1 MSSADS
7 NPVKA
12 GPSHPPY
19 LTMIKDAIVEIGN
32 KKGSSR
38 LMSFSTET
46 LVCIHS
52 DLPLPS
58 TCWPSTLILTARG
71 VGPTCA
77 QPSGQDWHR
86 RRSSWPEK
94 KVGSLKC
101 FGFELSI
108 GKGAGSYKI
117 AKAVAEKSK
126 EKVVV
131 AKKVEIPKK
140 AVKKVA
146 EGNFEFND

>member
-1 MSSADS
+1 MAKYPDLDSERSRTYLRSAFRTGLAS
-7 NPVKA
+7 EA
-12 GPSHPPY
+12 
-19 LTMIKDAIVEIGN
+19 
-32 KKGSSR
+32 
-38 LMSFSTET
+38 
-46 LVCIHS
+46 LV
-52 DLPLPS
+52 L
-58 TCWPSTLILTARG
+58 ARKEG
-71 VGPTCA
+71 
-77 QPSGQDWHR
+77 WKFKMF
-86 RRSSWPEK
+86 W
-94 KVGSLKC
+94 
-101 FGFELSI
+101 FELSI